1 MIRFVV
7 ILLASI
13 LLITVVRAIVGIVL
27 KGFADMIGG
36 NGGQRTAARQRPP
49 EQVPLSGELKRD
61 PVCGTFVSTASS
73 LKKSVGGQTVHFCS
87 ADCRDRYVAPVG

>member
-13 LLITVVRAIVGIVL
+13 LLITVVRAVLGIVL
-27 KGFADMIGG
+27 KGFSDMVRGA
-36 NGGQRTAARQRPP
+36 QPTSAQQQPSP
-49 EQVPLSGELKRD
+49 QQQVPLAGELKRD

-73 LKKSVGGQTVHFCS
+73 LKKSVGGEIVHFCS
-87 ADCRDRYVAPVG
+87 AACRDRYPVAS

>member
-27 KGFADMIGG
+27 RGFGDMISGSKT
-36 NGGQRTAARQRPP
+36 TAGHGPQ

-61 PVCGTFVSTASS
+61 PVCGTYVSTASS

-87 ADCRDRYVAPVG
+87 VACRDRYVASA